1 MKAIRIW
8 LAVAAIAVLQ
18 WHPVVA
24 SEDAAS
30 NADRKLTDHPEIA
43 GALALID
50 RWLDAY
56 QAYEQIPGISVG
68 VVVDQN
74 LIFSK
79 GYGYAN
85 VRRQRPATPE
95 TLYSICSIS
104 KLFTSIGVMQQRDA
118 GRLRLSD
125 PVADHLDWFDVK
137 NAHPDG
143 GPITVESLITHSSG
157 LPREADFP
165 YWSAP
170 DFAFPDRAEMI
181 ARLEQQETLYPA
193 STYFQYSNLALTL
206 AGEIVA
212 ARSGKSYAEY
222 VRQHILEPLSLD
234 DTQPNFREDEYGK
247 RMAVGYSAR
256 HRSGERSVVTKFDS
270 QAIAPAA
277 GFTSNVTDLAAF
289 ASWQFRLL
297 KNGGSEVLDASTLKE
312 MHRVHWT
319 DPDWK
324 TTWGLGFVV
333 AKAGEDTLVGHG
345 GRCPGYRTAFAM
357 LPKHQLA
364 VIVMMNATGVNPQK
378 VSQVIFK
385 TIGPVLAAAKKPPSE
400 TLEDLSLYEG
410 VYDAQ
415 PWSGE
420 SAIVQWGNKLVVSGF
435 PSDDPM
441 ASSIKLKRSKGH
453 EFRRIRDDGDTP
465 GEVWVFD
472 VNDAGDV
479 VAVSHHSNTDKKL
492 R

>member
-1 MKAIRIW
+1 M
-8 LAVAAIAVLQ
+8 
-18 WHPVVA
+18 
-24 SEDAAS
+24 
-30 NADRKLTDHPEIA
+30 
-43 GALALID
+43 
-50 RWLDAY
+50 
-56 QAYEQIPGISVG
+56 
-68 VVVDQN
+68 
-74 LIFSK
+74 
-79 GYGYAN
+79 
-85 VRRQRPATPE
+85 
-95 TLYSICSIS
+95 
-104 KLFTSIGVMQQRDA
+104 
-118 GRLRLSD
+118 
-125 PVADHLDWFDVK
+125 
-137 NAHPDG
+137 
-143 GPITVESLITHSSG
+143 ESLITHSSG
-157 LPREADFP
+157 LPRESDFP

-170 DFAFPDRAEMI
+170 DFPFPNRAEMI
-181 ARLEQQETLYPA
+181 ARLEKQETLYPA

-212 ARSGKSYAEY
+212 ARSGQSYAEY
-222 VRQHILEPLSLD
+222 VRQYILEPLSLD
-234 DTQPNFREDEYGK
+234 DTQPHFRDEEYGK
-247 RMAVGYSAR
+247 AMAVGYSAR
-256 HRSGERSVVTKFDS
+256 HRSGERSVVPKFDTR
-270 QAIAPAA
+270 AIAPAA

-297 KNGGSEVLDASTLKE
+297 KNGGSEVLKASTLRE

-345 GRCPGYRTAFAM
+345 GGCPGYRTAFTM

-378 VSQVIFK
+378 VSQGIFK
-385 TIGPVLAAAKKPPSE
+385 TIGPALAAAKKPPSE